1 MALSTVV
8 TISNQRRDS
17 INKTIFL
24 VVICFIISWLPNF
37 ILSLYITFGGIS
49 GKISYQSILQIMAHK
64 IWSISYAIY
73 HMWHIICD
81 ISYVLSGFLKFISD
95 GLGQVQYVKCIIGSI
110 KSYSTSNNGP
120 YDMAHI
126 IWVTTYEIWTIWYE
140 Q

>member
-49 GKISYQSILQIMAHK
+49 GMISQ
-64 IWSISYAIY
+64 
-73 HMWHIICD
+73 HI
-81 ISYVLSGFLKFISD
+81 
-95 GLGQVQYVKCIIGSI
+95 GLV
-110 KSYSTSNNGP
+110 P
-120 YDMAHI
+120 HAAP
-126 IWVTTYEIWTIWYE
+126 TITV
-140 Q
+140 

>member
-49 GKISYQSILQIMAHK
+49 GKILYDIIYIIKVLQIMARK
-64 IWSISYAIY
+64 
-73 HMWHIICD
+73 ICD
-81 ISYVLSGFLKFISD
+81 ISYVPNRPVLHGFIKF
-95 GLGQVQYVKCIIGSI
+95 VIICNL
-110 KSYSTSNNGP
+110 TN
-120 YDMAHI
+120 
-126 IWVTTYEIWTIWYE
+126 
-140 Q
+140 